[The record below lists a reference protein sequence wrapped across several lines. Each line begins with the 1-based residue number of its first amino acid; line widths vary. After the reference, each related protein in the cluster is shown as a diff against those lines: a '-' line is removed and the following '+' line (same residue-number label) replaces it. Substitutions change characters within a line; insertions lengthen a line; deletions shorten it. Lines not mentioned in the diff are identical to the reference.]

1 MPIQL
6 VADEVEIWNRALAR
20 VGDNRLKLEQIIHV
34 FNGNVSAD
42 PIIITTIG
50 VNTFVDGDVNV
61 GNEQITV
68 TSHGY
73 ATGQGPIRLSTTGTL
88 PTGLALSTDYFI
100 IRVDSN
106 TIQLT
111 LTQLGP
117 AVDITAAAG
126 GGTHTITPPVSG
138 YLDDD
143 LVLVDGMAD
152 LTSINGRVFKINVLD
167 AFMFQLLDATAASDD
182 SQEGAPSPGIIRRI
196 QNSGNKNAQACF
208 AAWAIDRDEVFY
220 AHPWNGVVKRDRV
233 ARLGDS
239 FALGNATQTNPV
251 RITVTGGPHTY
262 EDGDVVN
269 ITSMPSNSMIEINNR
284 WFTIINSGTDP
295 NAFDL
300 SGEDGT
306 EHSAFVVGGG
316 GQDGVVTVAD
326 NPFRADS
333 GFRNRYLLPDDN
345 LRILEL
351 VDSDSLWMVE
361 NGELHTND
369 GKSVPIRYIFRQL
382 DVTTYGPNLVSTLA
396 YRLALDIV
404 EELTQS
410 NTKRDK
416 ALQEFDIFL
425 RRSARSD
432 GQEQSAMPFAEDE
445 WIQARATTG
454 RFDRLR
460 DRFSST

>member
-6 VADEVEIWNRALAR
+6 VSDEVEIWNRALAR
-20 VGDNRLKLEQIIHV
+20 VGDNRLKLEQAIHV
-34 FNGNVSAD
+34 TNGSLAD
-42 PIIITTIG
+42 PVVITTIA
-50 VNTFVDGDVNV
+50 VNTFIDANV
-61 GNEQITV
+61 TVGSDQITV

-73 ATGQGPIRLSTTGTL
+73 DTGQGPMRLSSTGTL
-88 PTGLALSTDYFI
+88 PAGLELARDYWI

-111 LTQLGP
+111 ETQFGT
-117 AVDITAAAG
+117 AVDITAAAS

-138 YLDDD
+138 YQDDD
-143 LVLVDGMAD
+143 LVLVDGMD
-152 LTSINGRVFKINVLD
+152 NITSINGRVFKINVLD
-167 AFMFQLLDATAASDD
+167 AFKFQLLEATAATGELT
-182 SQEGAPSPGIIRRI
+182 EGAPSPGIIRRI
-196 QNSGNKNAQACF
+196 QNSANKNAQACF

-220 AHPWNGVVKRDRV
+220 AHPWNGVVKRDRL

-239 FALGNATQTNPV
+239 FALGNATQANPV
-251 RITVTGGPHTY
+251 RITVTGGPHTF
-262 EDGDVVN
+262 EDGDTVN
-269 ITSMPSNSMIEINNR
+269 ITAIPSNSMVEINDR
-284 WFTIINSGTDP
+284 WFTIGNSSTDP
-295 NAFDL
+295 NSFDL

-306 EHSAFVVGGG
+306 EHSAFVVGGS
-316 GQDGVVTVAD
+316 GQDGVVVVAD

-333 GFRNRYLLPDDN
+333 GFRNRYVLPDDN

-432 GQEQSAMPFAEDE
+432 GQEQSSMPFAEDE